1 MDSFPNPYAALIA
14 TFNQVSPLE
23 SKDDLDDTQNLPD
36 DDLLLWANAQFTY
49 DIPPGV
55 GIYEDDMGV
64 KLAMSQ
70 QQFQHTQQQ
79 QQQQQQQQL
88 QFQPQQ
94 QQPQSSLAAQQQH
107 ALQYQSTDMQ
117 RQLQQF
123 DAIHRYLDSTSE
135 DPRTSL
141 AVVERSRQR
150 NPATSTV
157 TSGPAHQPIHYD
169 PRMNVLY
176 PHTSHAESSTSFS
189 APTTAGPISPAA
201 ARLLRQPFLSL
212 QTPHIAHQQ
221 QQQQQHQQSQQ
232 GPSSAYS
239 VGPSPLPSPTSM
251 SDFHQLQISP
261 LPPITP
267 SKPNDELQALRGGIA
282 RKDGGR
288 AGSTSTSSS
297 SNTSTSTST
306 SSPAVSTSSKKAN
319 ASAAVSPREEKPSQP
334 DNELYDDD
342 LDLEDQHDPSNEDS
356 NGASSASSKSKIL
369 AALEGLSQDD
379 PEYGTRLAAEEDK
392 RRRNTAA
399 SARFRHKKRLREQI
413 LEKTAKEMTAKS
425 EMLEVRVRELE
436 MEIKWL
442 RGLIVEK
449 DSRSLDVGSTTPTS
463 TVSPAGSLSGS
474 AGESFSNSAL
484 NASRAGSKTE
494 GATLSRTASK
504 AKRGKKSQA

>member
-1 MDSFPNPYAALIA
+1 
-14 TFNQVSPLE
+14 
-23 SKDDLDDTQNLPD
+23 
-36 DDLLLWANAQFTY
+36 
-49 DIPPGV
+49 
-55 GIYEDDMGV
+55 
-64 KLAMSQ
+64 
-70 QQFQHTQQQ
+70 
-79 QQQQQQQQL
+79 
-88 QFQPQQ
+88 
-94 QQPQSSLAAQQQH
+94 
-107 ALQYQSTDMQ
+107 
-117 RQLQQF
+117 
-123 DAIHRYLDSTSE
+123 
-135 DPRTSL
+135 
-141 AVVERSRQR
+141 
-150 NPATSTV
+150 
-157 TSGPAHQPIHYD
+157 
-169 PRMNVLY
+169 
-176 PHTSHAESSTSFS
+176 
-189 APTTAGPISPAA
+189 
-201 ARLLRQPFLSL
+201 
-212 QTPHIAHQQ
+212 
-221 QQQQQHQQSQQ
+221 
-232 GPSSAYS
+232 
-239 VGPSPLPSPTSM
+239 M
-251 SDFHQLQISP
+251 SDFHHLQISP

-267 SKPNDELQALRGGIA
+267 SKPNDELQALRGIA
-282 RKDGGR
+282 RKDGGG

-449 DSRSLDVGSTTPTS
+449 DSRSLEVGSTTPTS
-463 TVSPAGSLSGS
+463 TVSPAGSLGGS

-494 GATLSRTASK
+494 GATLSRTTSK